1 MYLLGQHLWN
11 QRGHKS
17 LISATK
23 PLKEAVTI
31 DANYGQAWAA
41 LADAYVLIPEYGAG
55 TADQYIP
62 LAHKAIE
69 RALAIHPESARAL
82 TTSAYIKFMYDYNF
96 EGAHADIEKAI
107 QIDPGYATAHQWYGE
122 LLAVERQFDA
132 ALDQLRLA
140 RIADPLSV
148 IVPHVMGWILI
159 FSDRTDEAHTY
170 YEQTLELD
178 PYFIPAIGNLRILNM
193 VTGRYAEARARC
205 LEYATVT
212 GSDPTTM
219 LAIVDALENPEM
231 TGKAISLMEQSPALP
246 DGALGKASYLMM
258 LNEPE
263 LALDSL
269 EIGFAKSDG
278 YMVHMNRMDIYD
290 PLRENPRFQ
299 ALLAKMNMW
308 P

>member
-1 MYLLGQHLWN
+1 
-11 QRGHKS
+11 
-17 LISATK
+17 
-23 PLKEAVTI
+23 
-31 DANYGQAWAA
+31 
-41 LADAYVLIPEYGAG
+41 
-55 TADQYIP
+55 
-62 LAHKAIE
+62 
-69 RALAIHPESARAL
+69 
-82 TTSAYIKFMYDYNF
+82 
-96 EGAHADIEKAI
+96 
-107 QIDPGYATAHQWYGE
+107 
-122 LLAVERQFDA
+122 
-132 ALDQLRLA
+132 
-140 RIADPLSV
+140 
-148 IVPHVMGWILI
+148 
-159 FSDRTDEAHTY
+159 
-170 YEQTLELD
+170 
-178 PYFIPAIGNLRILNM
+178 M